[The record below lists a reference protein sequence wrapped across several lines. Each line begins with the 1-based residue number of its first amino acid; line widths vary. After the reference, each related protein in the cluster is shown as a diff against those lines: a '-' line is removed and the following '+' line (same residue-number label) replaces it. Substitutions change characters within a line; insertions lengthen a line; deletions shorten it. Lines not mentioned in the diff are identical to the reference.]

1 MSEESIAGYKHFNEI
16 IKNIGEKTREELKK
30 PIPDIVKHLIKRYT
44 DLQKKLPKDFVGLTL
59 PDYDDYLERL
69 INLKKSRIRIYD
81 KKTSKTI
88 KLTIVPKYFE
98 EILSKI
104 EEKAKTER
112 YQGIEVNLK
121 YDFLDNAYRTLLM
134 WEGYFSRIK
143 ESK

>member
-88 KLTIVPKYFE
+88 KSTTVSKYFE

-104 EEKAKTER
+104 EEKIKTER
-112 YQGIEVNLK
+112 YQGMEVNLK